1 MGAQAAK
8 WATSHLP
15 ALCLRSCVNRQA
27 PGGGYLAVMQGCQQE
42 QLSARSLSGCAPGP
56 TKGSCPTDSSCPLAS
71 LPGRGYLPS
80 LVLREGWAGR
90 SLETWLPSPRL
101 WLWSGV
107 TSTGT
112 SASLPPPI
120 RTCSPS
126 TQKKTVH
133 QALQAGPPQAAPPVS
148 PCPQHPGLAGP
159 WSLVHCETSLL
170 RAHLLWTWS
179 LIPMGQEDRH

>member
-1 MGAQAAK
+1 MGPRLPSGLQAISLLCVLGAVSTGK
-8 WATSHLP
+8 LLVVVTWRSCRAASRSSCQLAHSQGVPQGLLREVALLTVP
-15 ALCLRSCVNRQA
+15 ALSPAFQA
-27 PGGGYLAVMQGCQQE
+27 GATIHLW
-42 QLSARSLSGCAPGP
+42 
-56 TKGSCPTDSSCPLAS
+56 SSERA
-71 LPGRGYLPS
+71 GQ
-80 LVLREGWAGR
+80 GR
-90 SLETWLPSPRL
+90 SLDTWLPSPRL

-112 SASLPPPI
+112 SASLPPPV

-126 TQKKTVH
+126 TQKKSVH

-159 WSLVHCETSLL
+159 RSLLHCETSLL
-170 RAHLLWTWS
+170 QAHLLWTRS